1 MPNLYIE
8 GYNIGI
14 VGFDHL
20 GLKYI
25 HLIYRLLYE
34 KRLADNFTDSFGNYR
49 NHNYDVYI
57 NAPLI
62 GFLYG
67 RKGIKNSDG
76 NVSFQNIF
84 PEQMINA
91 SDQLKFILRLILLLD
106 KEYEP
111 DEAKRIDKAFRY
123 FGTEEDL
130 ALFDQYVLGG
140 VEVLYEKLIEG
151 ANGPDEYIERLYDF
165 VEEFNDRFNSGISN
179 EDIVNLSRSIEK
191 K

>member
-1 MPNLYIE
+1 M
-8 GYNIGI
+8 
-14 VGFDHL
+14 FD
-20 GLKYI
+20 KQ
-25 HLIYRLLYE
+25 YRFSGSHAE
-34 KRLADNFTDSFGNYR
+34 KVNELTAVFDEESKAKLFE
-49 NHNYDVYI
+49 HNYDVYI

-151 ANGPDEYIERLYDF
+151 ANEPDEYIERLYDF
-165 VEEFNDRFNSGISN
+165 VDEFNDRFNSGISN

>member
-1 MPNLYIE
+1 M
-8 GYNIGI
+8 
-14 VGFDHL
+14 FD
-20 GLKYI
+20 KQ
-25 HLIYRLLYE
+25 YRFSGSHAE
-34 KRLADNFTDSFGNYR
+34 KVNELTAVFDEESKAKLFE
-49 NHNYDVYI
+49 HNYDVYI